1 MNTQE
6 KFQCIVELAN
16 LATRFPTMSK
26 NLEKLIEFVALNTHA
41 LTTDEVR
48 LGLYSGKLECVKAY
62 KNRTGASLMDSKHA
76 CEAYF
81 AECGMEFSRHP

>member
-6 KFQCIVELAN
+6 KFNCIADLAN
-16 LATRFPTMSK
+16 LGIRYPTMSK
-26 NLEKLIEFVALNTHA
+26 NIEKLIEFVALNTHA

-48 LGLYSGKLECVKAY
+48 LGLRSGKVECVKAY
-62 KNRTGASLMDSKHA
+62 KNRTGASLIDAKHA

-81 AECGMEFSRHP
+81 SECGMEFFKT